1 MIMREMTVADLPAVL
16 DLERS
21 LFPEDA
27 WSEGMFLEELGQ
39 CPGGRYYVLAEE
51 PAEEPAAGLL
61 GYAGLAAVAPVAP
74 AGATDAGDVQTIAV
88 RPDHWGRGIGA
99 ALLTA
104 LLAEAAA
111 RGCTAVFLEVRADNE
126 RAKKLYRRFGFEEVG
141 VRKRYYQPSG
151 VDAIVMCRRA
161 DGERDG

>member
-1 MIMREMTVADLPAVL
+1 MIVREMTEADLPAVL
-16 DLERS
+16 ELERS

-27 WSEGMFLEELGQ
+27 WSEGMFRDELSQ
-39 CPGGRYYVLAEE
+39 RSDGRYYVLAEE
-51 PAEEPAAGLL
+51 AAAGLL
-61 GYAGLAAVAPVAP
+61 GYAGLAAPG
-74 AGATDAGDVQTIAV
+74 GADGADGAGDVQTIGV
-88 RPDHWGRGIGA
+88 RPDRWGRGIGA

-104 LLAEAAA
+104 LLDEAAG

-161 DGERDG
+161 DGGHEEGQGG

>member
-1 MIMREMTVADLPAVL
+1 MIMREMTEADLPAVL
-16 DLERS
+16 ELERS

-27 WSEGMFLEELGQ
+27 WSQGMFREELRQ
-39 CPGGRYYVLAEE
+39 RPDGRYYVLAEE
-51 PAEEPAAGLL
+51 EPAGVL
-61 GYAGLAAVAPVAP
+61 GYAGLAAAY
-74 AGATDAGDVQTIAV
+74 GAGDVQTIGV
-88 RPDHWGRGIGA
+88 RPGHWGRGIGA
-99 ALLTA
+99 ALLSA

-161 DGERDG
+161 DGNQDD